1 MSTAGCWTE
10 RSSGDPEL
18 AQRVMWSPYPDH
30 YLTIWAASPST
41 ISLDHLGGSKALT
54 HLDSHRQVRQTNHRH
69 QQFWSISRDYRLG
82 DPPAKGTT
90 KQDCKT
96 SEVLASHRLS
106 FGNQSIRQLTIPTS
120 SIRYLTNLVELRIPQ
135 NKLTH
140 LPHSL
145 FLMTQL
151 EILNLENNRL
161 DEHSFSDQWWRG
173 MVNLR
178 VVFLAGNRFRCL
190 PPSLGRL
197 PKLFYADVSD
207 NPRLTYLPAELLF
220 APAIGTLAA
229 NRCSAAIAQRF
240 AVDTAEPQ
248 WLSLPDCLLG
258 SLALGKRCTRVPS
271 LSSLCIQQIYAA
283 ITPFAISE
291 SEPSTP
297 SEDSQTLGQEDL
309 DGNSAYQLFAACE
322 EIRRNPADFAVSSV
336 LLPALDSAPK
346 RYMCTICDEPVFCS
360 ELAIVKMVER
370 WDMPFAWQCCS
381 AQCQHKAI
389 AATVQQAVDAAKWDL

>member
-1 MSTAGCWTE
+1 M
-10 RSSGDPEL
+10 
-18 AQRVMWSPYPDH
+18 
-30 YLTIWAASPST
+30 
-41 ISLDHLGGSKALT
+41 
-54 HLDSHRQVRQTNHRH
+54 RQTNHRH

-151 EILNLENNRL
+151 EILNLESNRL
-161 DEHSFSDQWWRG
+161 DEHSFSDHWWRD

-178 VVFLAGNRFRCL
+178 VAFLAGNRFRCL

-229 NRCSAAIAQRF
+229 NRCSTAIAQQF
-240 AVDTAEPQ
+240 TGDT
-248 WLSLPDCLLG
+248 
-258 SLALGKRCTRVPS
+258 
-271 LSSLCIQQIYAA
+271 
-283 ITPFAISE
+283 
-291 SEPSTP
+291 PSTP
-297 SEDSQTLGQEDL
+297 SEDSQTLGQEDM

-322 EIRRNPADFAVSSV
+322 EIRRNPTDFAVTSI
-336 LLPALDSAPK
+336 LLPALDSAPN